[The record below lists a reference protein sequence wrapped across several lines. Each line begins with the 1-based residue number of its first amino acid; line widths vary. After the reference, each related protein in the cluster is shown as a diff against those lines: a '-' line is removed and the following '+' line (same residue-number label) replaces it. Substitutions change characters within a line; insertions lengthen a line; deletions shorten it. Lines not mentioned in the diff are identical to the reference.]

1 MRQFLAKLCLIFI
14 AIVLNSNANSNEKN
28 TIKFETDIWCPYTC
42 DVKTTQ
48 LKGYIIDMAE
58 EIFAKHNITFT
69 SSVVPWARAIK
80 RAEKGEVDAVGAAYK
95 EGREGYLVFPK
106 EEFAMSINKFYV
118 LKENDWVYK
127 TPESLSN
134 ITLGIVLGY
143 VYAGGIGILNNKSK
157 KTMPSGG
164 ENAFERNLDK
174 LIRKEI
180 NATIEESYVAQ
191 FTIKQLKLQNKIKE
205 AGSFGVKKGVYIGFS
220 KVLPDSERY
229 AQILSDGIKQLKKS
243 GRFEKIL
250 KKYDLKF
257 EK

>member
-1 MRQFLAKLCLIFI
+1 MRRFLSKFFLISI
-14 AIVLNSNANSNEKN
+14 AIILNLTAHSDDKK

-42 DVKTTQ
+42 DEKTTQ
-48 LKGYIIDMAE
+48 LKGYVIDMAE
-58 EIFAKHNITFT
+58 EIFAKHNIKFT
-69 SSVVPWARAIK
+69 HSLIPWARAIK

-118 LKENDWVYK
+118 LKENNWMYK
-127 TPESLSN
+127 NPESLN
-134 ITLGIVLGY
+134 NTILGIVLGY
-143 VYAGGIGILNNKSK
+143 VYGGGVGILNQNSK
-157 KTMPSGG
+157 KIMPSGG

-191 FTIKQLKLQNKIKE
+191 YTIKQLKLQDKVKE
-205 AGSFGVKKGVYIGFS
+205 AGSFGVKKGIYIGFS
-220 KVLPDSERY
+220 KALPDSERY
-229 AQILSDGIKQLKKS
+229 AQMLSDGIKELKKN

-250 KKYDLKF
+250 KKYNLKV